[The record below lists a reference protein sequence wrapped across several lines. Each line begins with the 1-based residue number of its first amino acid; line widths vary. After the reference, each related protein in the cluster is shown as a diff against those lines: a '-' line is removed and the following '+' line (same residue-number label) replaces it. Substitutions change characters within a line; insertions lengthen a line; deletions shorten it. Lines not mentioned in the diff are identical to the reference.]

1 MAVVKTLGRL
11 VGGAL
16 LATGGWRLGEY
27 ISATWGPE
35 YYVHWVFGL
44 ATFGG
49 LLGIAATPY
58 VGSRL
63 AGVLASQA
71 EGVPTSRLSSGVAG
85 VAIGLLLAL
94 LLAIPV
100 ARLPGWFGIAL
111 PAALSMLFAYL
122 GGAFMLSPRRDL
134 FQGFFPHG
142 STGVSINGSSP
153 ASPRILL
160 DTSAIIDGRIADIS
174 HTGFVLGCLVVPN
187 FVLNELQRVADSSDG
202 LRRNRGRRGLEVL
215 NRLRDGGGVEIEIME
230 VEDADGQQV
239 DSRLVEL
246 AKSLNA
252 SIITT
257 DFNLNRV
264 AQFHGVTV
272 LNINELAT
280 SLRPAFL
287 PGEVSTVTVLQ
298 DGREEGQGVGFLD
311 DGTMMVVE
319 GGAEYKGSDLEVV
332 ITRVLQTSS
341 GCIVFARPRRA

>member
-1 MAVVKTLGRL
+1 MAVVETLGRL

-16 LATGGWRLGEY
+16 LATGGWRFGEY

-44 ATFGG
+44 AAFGA
-49 LLGIAATPY
+49 LLGLVATPY
-58 VGSRL
+58 VGGKL
-63 AGVLASQA
+63 AGVLTSQA
-71 EGVPTSRLSSGVAG
+71 EGVPTSRLFSGVVG
-85 VAIGLLLAL
+85 VAFGLLLAL
-94 LLAIPV
+94 LLAIPL

-122 GGAFMLSPRRDL
+122 GGAVMLSPRRDI
-134 FQGFFPHG
+134 FQGYFPRG
-142 STGVSINGSSP
+142 STGVSINGNLAEVP
-153 ASPRILL
+153 KILL

-174 HTGFVLGCLVVPN
+174 HTGFVLGSLVVPN
-187 FVLNELQRVADSSDG
+187 FVLDELQRVADSSDR

-215 NRLRDGGGVEIEIME
+215 NSLRDGNGVEIEIL
-230 VEDADGQQV
+230 DAGGDDGQEV

-246 AKSLNA
+246 ARNLGA

-280 SLRPAFL
+280 SLRPALL
-287 PGEVSTVTVLQ
+287 PGEISTVTVLQ
-298 DGREEGQGVGFLD
+298 DGREEGQGVGFLE

-319 GGAEYKGSDLEVV
+319 GGAEYKGSDLDVV
-332 ITRVLQTSS
+332 ITRVLQTSTGS
-341 GCIVFARPRRA
+341 IVFARPRRA

>member
-1 MAVVKTLGRL
+1 MAVVETLGRL
-11 VGGAL
+11 VGGAV
-16 LATGGWRLGEY
+16 LATGGWRLGDY
-27 ISATWGPE
+27 ISTTWGPE

-44 ATFGG
+44 AIFGA
-49 LLGIAATPY
+49 LLGLTATPY
-58 VGSRL
+58 VGSKL
-63 AGVLASQA
+63 AGVMASQA
-71 EGVPTSRLSSGVAG
+71 EGVPTSRLFSGVVG
-85 VAIGLLLAL
+85 TSVGLLLAL
-94 LLAIPV
+94 LLAIPL

-134 FQGFFPHG
+134 FQGFFPQG

-153 ASPRILL
+153 ASPKILL

-187 FVLNELQRVADSSDG
+187 FVLDELQRVADSSDG

-215 NRLRDGGGVEIEIME
+215 NKLRDGSGIEIEIMDAG
-230 VEDADGQQV
+230 EDDGQQV

-246 AKSLNA
+246 AKSIDA

-287 PGEVSTVTVLQ
+287 PGETSTVTVMQ
-298 DGREEGQGVGFLD
+298 DGREQGQGVGFLE

-319 GGAEYKGSDLEVV
+319 GGAEYKGSDLDVE
-332 ITRVLQTSS
+332 ITRVLQTST